1 MSESRGRSEPIYAT
15 GDRRT
20 GDAPHDHESVYDF
33 FVDLIQGGFA
43 QVTILTLPV
52 LFVLAA
58 TPVYTIEM
66 GTAAVVSVLTL
77 TFFLPLFRGGHLSAG
92 RPWPVLTNRKLG
104 TGTGYRALFT
114 RAVLLSCSLL
124 LAAYT
129 AVIVE
134 LVTGSF
140 LANALTA
147 LVLSAAAL
155 VALPHLSADSR
166 RARLARLGYC
176 LAGFLPM
183 VVLFALTPAAP
194 EPGLVAL
201 VAVVFAL
208 VLADARTV
216 LVSR

>member
-1 MSESRGRSEPIYAT
+1 MSESRRRSTPVYTT

-20 GDAPHDHESVYDF
+20 GDAPHDHGSLYDF

-58 TPVYTIEM
+58 TPVYTIEV

-77 TFFLPLFRGGHLSAG
+77 TFFLTLFRGDHLSAG
-92 RPWPVLTNRKLG
+92 RRWPVLTNRKLG
-104 TGTGYRALFT
+104 TGTGYRAIFT

-129 AVIVE
+129 AVLAE

-140 LANALTA
+140 VANALTA
-147 LVLSAAAL
+147 LVLSVAAL
-155 VALPHLSADSR
+155 VALPSLSADSH
-166 RARLARLGYC
+166 RARLARFGYC

-183 VVLFALTPAAP
+183 VALFALTPAAP
-194 EPGLVAL
+194 EPGLLALALVVL
-201 VAVVFAL
+201 VAVV
-208 VLADARTV
+208 ADARSV
-216 LVSR
+216 LRSP